1 MLRGLYSINHT
12 FTNLTINKVN
22 KLEEYL
28 LAVTRSTLCKQRIAR
43 KSNPLLFACNSKL
56 PLNCSLGS
64 SLTESYS
71 LSCGFEPRKDLL

>member
-12 FTNLTINKVN
+12 FVNLTINKVN

-43 KSNPLLFACNSKL
+43 KSNPPPLRLQLQAPPQLFLRFFAYRELLFEL
-56 PLNCSLGS
+56 WL
-64 SLTESYS
+64 
-71 LSCGFEPRKDLL
+71 